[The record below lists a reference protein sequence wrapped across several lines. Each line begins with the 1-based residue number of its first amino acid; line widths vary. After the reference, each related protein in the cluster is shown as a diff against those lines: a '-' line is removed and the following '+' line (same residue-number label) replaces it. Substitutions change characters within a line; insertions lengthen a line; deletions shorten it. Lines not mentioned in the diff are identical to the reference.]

1 MKDIG
6 IYVHI
11 PFCKQKCNYC
21 DFTSF
26 CKKDNLIKD
35 YVEAVKKEI
44 QSRSNFDYTVK
55 TVYIGGGTPSYIS
68 PKYIEDI
75 LEEIEKNFNFDINS
89 EISMELNPGTA
100 NKKNLDDYFQMGINR
115 LSVGLQSSNDNLLQ
129 TLGRIHNY
137 KDFEKTIKYAR
148 EVGFRNINVDTMIG
162 LPNQTIYDVEKTLIN
177 LIDLEI
183 PHISVY
189 SLIVE
194 PNTKLEKML
203 EKKELELPDDEM
215 ERYMYWYAK
224 RKLEENEYMHYEISN
239 FAKMDKRCK
248 HNLDCWNQSEYLG
261 FGISS
266 ASYEKG
272 LRYVNT
278 SNLEEYIKNINK
290 NENFKNVKIEEKQ
303 TKKMM
308 MNEYMLLGLRKI
320 NGVNIKNFEIKFGKS
335 PLEVYGRQ
343 IGKLL
348 EEDLIKI
355 GNDTIRLSNK
365 GLDLA
370 NIVWEEF
377 V

>member
-6 IYVHI
+6 IYIHI

-26 CKKDNLIKD
+26 CKKDELIKD
-35 YVEAVKKEI
+35 YIEAVKKEI
-44 QSRSNFDYTVK
+44 QSRNNFDYTVR
-55 TVYIGGGTPSYIS
+55 TIYIGGGTPSYIDT
-68 PKYIEDI
+68 KYINEI
-75 LEEIEKNFNFDINS
+75 LEEIKKNYSFDENA
-89 EISMELNPGTA
+89 EISMEANPGTT
-100 NKKNLDDYFQMGINR
+100 NEKNLDKYFQMGVNR
-115 LSVGLQSSNDNLLQ
+115 LSVGLQSSNDEILK
-129 TLGRIHNY
+129 TLGRIHTY
-137 KDFEKTIKYAR
+137 KEFEKIIESAR
-148 EVGFRNINVDTMIG
+148 KVGFRNINVDTMIG
-162 LPNQTIYDVEKTLIN
+162 LPNQTIYDVERTLIN

-194 PNTKLEKML
+194 PNTKLEKMIDN
-203 EKKELELPDDEM
+203 KEIELPDDEM

-224 RKLEENEYMHYEISN
+224 RKLEENEYIHYEISN
-239 FAKMDKRCK
+239 FAKVDRRCK
-248 HNLDCWNQSEYLG
+248 HNVDCWNQGEYLG
-261 FGISS
+261 FGVSS
-266 ASYEKG
+266 ASYENG
-272 LRYVNT
+272 IRYVNT
-278 SNLEEYIKNINK
+278 SKLEDYIKNIK
-290 NENFKNVKIEEKQ
+290 NNEHFKNVKIEEKQ

-320 NGVNIKNFEIKFGKS
+320 NGVSLKNFEIKFGRS
-335 PLEVYGRQ
+335 PFEVYSKQ

-370 NIVWEEF
+370 NLVWEEF

>member
-11 PFCKQKCNYC
+11 PFCKAKCNYC

-26 CKKDNLIKD
+26 CKKDGLIKD
-35 YVEAVKKEI
+35 YIEAVKKEI
-44 QSRSNFDYTVK
+44 QSRSNFDYTVR

-68 PKYIEDI
+68 PKYIKEI
-75 LEEIEKNFNFDINS
+75 LKEIEKNFNFDENS
-89 EISMELNPGTA
+89 EVSMELNPGTT
-100 NKKNLDDYFQMGINR
+100 NKKNLNDYFQMGINR
-115 LSVGLQSSNDNLLQ
+115 LSIGLQSANDDILK
-129 TLGRIHNY
+129 TIGRIHRF
-137 KDFEKTIKYAR
+137 KDFESTLKHAR
-148 EVGFRNINVDTMIG
+148 EVGFKNINVDTMIG
-162 LPNQTIYDVEKTLIN
+162 LPNQTIYDVEKTLIK

-194 PNTKLEKML
+194 PNTKLEKMI
-203 EKKELELPDDEM
+203 EKKEVTLPDEEM

-224 RKLEENEYMHYEISN
+224 RKLEENEYIHYEISN
-239 FAKMDKRCK
+239 FAKIDRRCR
-248 HNLDCWNQSEYLG
+248 HNVDCWNQNEYLG
-261 FGISS
+261 FGIAS
-266 ASYEKG
+266 ASYENKI
-272 LRYVNT
+272 RYVNT

-290 NENFKNVKIEEKQ
+290 GENYKNVKIEEKQ

-320 NGVNIKNFEIKFGKS
+320 NGVSLKNFELKFGRS
-335 PLEVYGRQ
+335 ILEVYGKQ